1 VYEQSELISN
11 RVSPQKSPKLRSPA
25 KHPLFAE
32 SRPDNVAQSGKR
44 QFRDESG
51 LELFGHQWSSK
62 HYLRLRSYNTQQ
74 THISPDTMFECRSCA
89 LRCMR
94 AIAGDATSA
103 RQPLQ
108 HGLLLTPQLQQRPS
122 RRAASTSTAQEF
134 GAGDA
139 FDDVIEYDEVPKAP
153 ERAVVTPR
161 AHQLTKRAK
170 GVEIENK
177 KLLEIELR
185 WLKDPL
191 KLSEH
196 VKYTLKCD
204 KPEKALDLCR
214 MASKTMSCVVSWNA
228 VIDWMMRNKK
238 INEAIKL
245 YNEMKKRAQFPD
257 SYTYMMVLRG
267 LGFKSHVGQPVKEE
281 NVSKAIAIYTS
292 MNSPTSRVK
301 PNIMHTNATLNVC
314 ALAMDMDA
322 LWSVAAQ
329 IPVKGPQAADRMTY
343 TIILNA
349 IRHSAY
355 GKNPEDVP
363 LEQVAS
369 RRQKAVDEGRRV
381 WIDIVRKWRSG
392 EIMIDEDLVGSMG
405 RLLLTSKRIEDW
417 DNVLDLVQQ
426 TMNVKRLIEPVGSA
440 QRHTEHVPQEP
451 AEQAPEAP
459 EEEVDEEGYSQS
471 PATQAFKVVKP
482 SQPEHATSKGTRPLV
497 WAQPGPQTVSLLVD
511 ACQRMRIPRVASA
524 YWELLTNGEH
534 SVTPDL
540 ENFDRQLRLFASNR
554 ASAKA
559 AKLISEDLPAA
570 GIEPKH
576 STFRLAMSAC
586 QRDMKNPHVL
596 EHATTI
602 IDVME
607 KTHPDP
613 DSQTLMEYLSL
624 ALTSNDGPKIIAVI
638 NRMDSI
644 VHNLRSRIS
653 YGPDRKISE
662 VADVRDL
669 KQACLFLQT
678 LVGTIDTLMSR
689 SLVPQE
695 EFQHWHARRADLMKF
710 LGTAKRRVEK
720 RDRNLAPPPEGNKR
734 LGKPLGLMM
743 GKDAW
748 AMRKFRYDDPNRKEL
763 RRENVRQ
770 DRDSHFNPPRRDDGA
785 GRGGFGM

>member
-1 VYEQSELISN
+1 
-11 RVSPQKSPKLRSPA
+11 
-25 KHPLFAE
+25 
-32 SRPDNVAQSGKR
+32 
-44 QFRDESG
+44 
-51 LELFGHQWSSK
+51 
-62 HYLRLRSYNTQQ
+62 
-74 THISPDTMFECRSCA
+74 M
-89 LRCMR
+89 
-94 AIAGDATSA
+94 
-103 RQPLQ
+103 
-108 HGLLLTPQLQQRPS
+108 
-122 RRAASTSTAQEF
+122 EF
-134 GAGDA
+134 
-139 FDDVIEYDEVPKAP
+139 DEVPKAP
-153 ERAVVTPR
+153 ERAVVTQR
-161 AHQLTKRAK
+161 AQQLTKRAK
-170 GVEIENK
+170 GIEIENK
-177 KLLEIELR
+177 KSLEIELR
-185 WLKDPL
+185 YLKDPL

-196 VKYTLKCD
+196 VKYTLRCD

-214 MASKTMSCVVSWNA
+214 LASKTMSCVVSWNA

-238 INEAIKL
+238 INEALKI

-267 LGFKSHVGQPVKEE
+267 LGFRSHVSQPVREE

-292 MNSPTSRVK
+292 MNAPTSRVK

-314 ALAMDMDA
+314 ALALDMDA
-322 LWSVAAQ
+322 LWSVAGQ
-329 IPVKGPQAADRMTY
+329 MPTKGPQAADRMTY

-355 GKNPEDVP
+355 GKNPEDVH
-363 LEQVAS
+363 LEQIAA

-381 WIDIVRKWRSG
+381 WIDIIRRWRSG
-392 EIMIDEDLVGSMG
+392 EVVIDEDLVASMA
-405 RLLLTSKRIEDW
+405 RLLLTSKRVEDW

-426 TMNVKRLIEPVGSA
+426 TMNIPRLIAPVGSP
-440 QRHTEHVPQEP
+440 QRFTEHVPQDTIGQ
-451 AEQAPEAP
+451 AEAEAQK
-459 EEEVDEEGYSQS
+459 EEVDEEGYTKS

-482 SQPEHATSKGTRPLV
+482 SQPEHAKSKGPRPLV
-497 WAQPGPQTVSLLVD
+497 WAQPGPQTVSILVD
-511 ACQRMRIPRVASA
+511 ACQHMRIPRIASA
-524 YWELLTNGEH
+524 YWELLTSGEN
-534 SVTPDL
+534 SVKPDI

-559 AKLISEDLPAA
+559 AKLLSEDLPAA
-570 GIEPKH
+570 GIEPKN

-602 IDVME
+602 IDIME
-607 KTHPDP
+607 RTHPDP

-689 SLVPQE
+689 SLVPAE

-710 LGTAKRRVEK
+710 LGTAKRRIEK

-734 LGKPLGLMM
+734 LGKPLGLVM
-743 GKDAW
+743 GKDQW
-748 AMRKFRYDDPNRKEL
+748 ALREFRYNDPKRKEIRKQNL
-763 RRENVRQ
+763 RQ
-770 DRDSHFNPPRRDDGA
+770 DRDASFNPPRRSDGA
-785 GRGGFGM
+785 GGGGFGM